1 MIFTLLSDNPAN
13 VKDELLV
20 KKIIKLNNIVIFE
33 MEQNL
38 YDHAQRPIC
47 LPEFLEFGDDLKSF
61 RFSWLFYR
69 TSYQGKE
76 TYDLIATVAKV
87 LDPLTDTRCTDVK

>member
-1 MIFTLLSDNPAN
+1 M
-13 VKDELLV
+13 
-20 KKIIKLNNIVIFE
+20 
-33 MEQNL
+33 
-38 YDHAQRPIC
+38 
-47 LPEFLEFGDDLKSF
+47 EFGDDIKSF

-87 LDPLTDTRCTDVK
+87 LDPLTDTRCADFNKTDPVNCEYMSLFDIYGTSKNDNYRKNQLK

>member
-1 MIFTLLSDNPAN
+1 MKFRHKNRFKNLTLLSDNPAN

-38 YDHAQRPIC
+38 YDHPQKPIC
-47 LPEFLEFGDDLKSF
+47 LPEQDIF
-61 RFSWLFYR
+61 RL
-69 TSYQGKE
+69 
-76 TYDLIATVAKV
+76 
-87 LDPLTDTRCTDVK
+87 

>member
-1 MIFTLLSDNPAN
+1 M
-13 VKDELLV
+13 
-20 KKIIKLNNIVIFE
+20 
-33 MEQNL
+33 
-38 YDHAQRPIC
+38 
-47 LPEFLEFGDDLKSF
+47 EFGDDLKSF

-87 LDPLTDTRCTDVK
+87 LDPLTDTRCTDVKKTNPVNCGYMSLFDIYGTSKNDN